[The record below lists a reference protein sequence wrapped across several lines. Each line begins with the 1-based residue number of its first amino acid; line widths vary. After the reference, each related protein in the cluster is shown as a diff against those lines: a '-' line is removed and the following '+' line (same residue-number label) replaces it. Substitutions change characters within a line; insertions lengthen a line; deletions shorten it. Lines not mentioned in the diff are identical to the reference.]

1 MAADTF
7 GRVLNKESK
16 KPEITVPVVTDAQKG
31 IIIHYVPALPRKVLR
46 VEFRIDNNSA
56 KFRSKTDELITY
68 LIGNRSPVHFL
79 TGCKSRD

>member
-46 VEFRIDNNSA
+46 VEYRNDKNKA
-56 KFRSKTDELITY
+56 
-68 LIGNRSPVHFL
+68 
-79 TGCKSRD
+79 